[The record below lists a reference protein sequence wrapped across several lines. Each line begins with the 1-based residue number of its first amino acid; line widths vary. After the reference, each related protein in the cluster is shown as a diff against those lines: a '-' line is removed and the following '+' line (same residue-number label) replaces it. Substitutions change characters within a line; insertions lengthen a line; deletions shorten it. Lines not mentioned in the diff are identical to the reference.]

1 MITFCNPPLAS
12 ATTSCESM
20 GAECSLAQLGSAA
33 MLIGFPFGTVPSSFT
48 TPRTLADADPVLKE
62 AGPAARPPVRANNR
76 IRPGTKILVFIL
88 HLTKFITSGD
98 ETRPARLRS
107 RLLHDESGSAAGLV
121 RSEEHTSELQSHHD
135 LVCRLLL
142 EKKKKPNTRNKIA
155 TDI

>member
-12 ATTSCESM
+12 ATTSCEIM

-62 AGPAARPPVRANNR
+62 AGLTGRAARPPVRANNR

-88 HLTKFITSGD
+88 QLTKLITSGD
-98 ETRPARLRS
+98 ENRPARMRS
-107 RLLHDESGSAAGLV
+107 RLLHDVGGRAQ
-121 RSEEHTSELQSHHD
+121 H
-135 LVCRLLL
+135 
-142 EKKKKPNTRNKIA
+142 
-155 TDI
+155 